1 MRSRGKTAGRQW
13 LRGCG
18 LCLVAVLVV
27 AMSVV
32 TGRLGENVETA
43 GATTVAGGGSAALG
57 PVGSPRIQVTCSHAD
72 GGGHV
77 SGAHCIVILTRA
89 QSSNPSLGETGFLQ
103 APEVTLKASGDRPPH
118 PPPRASFPV

>member
-1 MRSRGKTAGRQW
+1 MRSHGKTAGWRS
-13 LRGCG
+13 LRGYG

-32 TGRLGENVETA
+32 TGPLGENVDA
-43 GATTVAGGGSAALG
+43 AAAAAVAGGGSAALG
-57 PVGSPRIQVTCSHAD
+57 LAGSPRIQVTCSHAN

-89 QSSNPSLGETGFLQ
+89 PSSNPSHGETGFLQ
-103 APEVTLKASGDRPPH
+103 APEVTLKASRDRPPH
-118 PPPRASFPV
+118 PPPRGSFPI